1 MFPSWNFCFYAQATS
16 HGLPRGQ
23 LRPPLQAAFLVV
35 RTKTRLFSPTS
46 CLTLSWV
53 PREALCLLYVLYVL
67 ESPSRRQLFFF
78 LLYQPILL
86 WRLDLVHVARLRTR
100 AILFPANQPL
110 QQKSCDGEQEAA
122 TADSLARPGRI
133 FNTTLRFCFWDIL
146 LTNTVTSPEKFGKRN
161 YLIFRGSRT
170 PQRRKKRENTNN

>member
-1 MFPSWNFCFYAQATS
+1 MVSQEANLGRHYRLHSWWFVQKRDS
-16 HGLPRGQ
+16 SPQ
-23 LRPPLQAAFLVV
+23 LLV
-35 RTKTRLFSPTS
+35 S
-46 CLTLSWV
+46 
-53 PREALCLLYVLYVL
+53 LCLGFPGKPYVCSMFCMFWKVPP
-67 ESPSRRQLFFF
+67 EGNFFF